1 MWKYSE
7 KQKKMSGKVDRWQH
21 RDLEKKRRG
30 LVVWLAGVKERK
42 RDYTG
47 HYQI

>member
-7 KQKKMSGKVDRWQH
+7 KKKMSGKVDRWQH